1 MTDPVL
7 PQGQNNAAAPAGGRV
22 SAAQRQAL
30 HAAASAAMLRA
41 YAPYSRFQ
49 VGAAVLDGQGR
60 IHAGCNVEN
69 AAYPQGVCAEAG
81 ALSAMVLA
89 GGTEVLAVLVVGSGD
104 ALVTP
109 CGGCRQKI
117 REFAA
122 PQVPVLIADPVQV
135 RAAFTLEQLLPHSFG
150 PEHPEPR

>member
-1 MTDPVL
+1 MPDALSTGL
-7 PQGQNNAAAPAGGRV
+7 SASEREALFKAAC
-22 SAAQRQAL
+22 
-30 HAAASAAMLRA
+30 AAMDRA
-41 YAPYSRFQ
+41 HAPYSRFR
-49 VGAAVLDGQGR
+49 VGAAVLDMQGR

-89 GGTEVLAVLVVGSGD
+89 GGNQVRAVLVVGQGEG
-104 ALVTP
+104 LVTP

-122 PQVPVLIADPVQV
+122 PDTLILIADPSHV
-135 RAAFTLEQLLPHSFG
+135 RASFTLDQLLPHSFG
-150 PEHPEPR
+150 PDHLAVR